1 MVFDKEAA
9 FEEAVITVLKQHG
22 WDDAG
27 GVLRYPT
34 EQDLIDN
41 WAKILFQ
48 NNADIDRLNGCPL
61 TQGEMAQVIEQIETL
76 KTPLALNGF
85 INGKTVA
92 VTRDNPD
99 DGLHL
104 GKEVSLKIYD
114 RQEIAAGQSRYQIA
128 QQPVY
133 PAKSKI
139 LNDRRGDLCLLIN
152 GMPVIH
158 IELKR
163 SGVPVSQATGQIEK
177 YAHEGVFTGLF
188 RLTQIFVGMTPDEA
202 RYFANPGTG
211 AFNPNFFFH
220 WEDFNNEPV
229 CAGDKPGTDEW
240 KRFTSTLLS
249 IPMAHQLIGFYTVA
263 DSSDGCL
270 KVMRSYQY
278 YAAAAISDKVR
289 RCKWDESRHSSTPG
303 RPGGYI
309 WHTTGSGKTM
319 TSFKSAQLIAD
330 SRDADKVLFLMDRIE
345 LGTQSLSEYRAFA
358 DDADD
363 VQGTENTQVL
373 KSKLASD
380 DPKNR
385 LIVTSIQK
393 MSNVKAGEGRIT
405 QAELDRLA
413 GKRIVFII
421 DECHRSTFG
430 DMLQDIRRAFPNA
443 LFFGFT
449 GTPILDEN
457 QKKGS
462 TTAMVFGECLHRYS
476 IADGIRDGNV
486 LGFDPY
492 MVTTFDDHD
501 VREAVALEQAKAS
514 SVGEAISDERKSKVF
529 YHYMD
534 QAKVPM
540 GPMVD
545 SAGNRI
551 KGIEDFLTRAQ
562 YWPDTPHHGK
572 VVEDVLRRF
581 PVLSHGG
588 KFHAILA
595 TSSIPEAIDYYRA
608 FKKEAPQMK
617 VTALFDPSIDN
628 DAGSTVK
635 EDALVELIEDYNK
648 AYGQE
653 FTIPSWPAMKK
664 DISARLSHKKPYVNV
679 DSNRN
684 SRIDLL
690 IVVDQMLT
698 GFDSKW
704 LNTLYL
710 DKVIDYESIIQA
722 FSRTN
727 RLFGPDKPFG
737 TIRYYRRPHTM
748 KGYIEAAVKLYS
760 GDRPLDMFVQKLPDN
775 IALMDSHL
783 QEILMVFEAA
793 GVGDLSKLPASQ
805 EARRKFAKEFVELN
819 EFLEAAKVQG
829 FTWDQ
834 DTYEFEEEPDKGGRR
849 GETYFVQP
857 VIDERTYLI
866 LVQRYKELFTG
877 GIGPGGAP
885 EAPYEL
891 DGHITEIDT
900 GLIDS
905 DYMNANFE
913 KWLKCL
919 ERDDEGLAAA
929 REELHRSFASLSQDD
944 QRFAELFLHDV
955 ERGDAA
961 LEDGMTLRD
970 YITSYARKAKNAQV
984 ERVVGAL
991 GIDGELLATMAALDL
1006 SESNINEF
1014 GRFDDLK
1021 DSVDKA
1027 RAKAFF
1033 EQKEGKTLP
1042 LFKVNTRAAALLKKF
1057 ILEGGFDIDE

>member
-1 MVFDKEAA
+1 MVFDKEAS
-9 FEEAVITVLKQHG
+9 FEEAVIAVLKQHG
-22 WDDAG
+22 WDDAE

-34 EQDLIDN
+34 EQDLICN
-41 WAKILFQ
+41 WAKILFN
-48 NNADIDRLNGCPL
+48 NNAGIDRLNGRPL

-85 INGKTVA
+85 INGKTIA
-92 VTRDNPD
+92 ITRDNPD
-99 DGLHL
+99 DVLHL

-114 RQEIAAGQSRYQIA
+114 RQEIAAGQSRYQIV
-128 QQPVY
+128 QQPIY

-188 RLTQIFVGMTPDEA
+188 RLVQIFVGMTPDEA
-202 RYFANPGTG
+202 RYFANPGAG

-289 RCKWDESRHSSTPG
+289 RCKWDEPRHSSTPG

-319 TSFKSAQLIAD
+319 TSFKSAQLVAD
-330 SRDADKVLFLMDRIE
+330 SHDADKVVFLMDRIE
-345 LGTQSLSEYRAFA
+345 LGTQSLSEYRSFA

-380 DPKNR
+380 DPKNH

-393 MSNVKAGEGRIT
+393 MSNLKAGETGIT

-476 IADGIRDGNV
+476 IADSIRDGNV

-492 MVTTFDDHD
+492 MVTTFDDYD
-501 VREAVALEQAKAS
+501 VREAVALEQAKAAT
-514 SVGEAISDERKSKVF
+514 VAEAISDDRKSKVF
-529 YHYMD
+529 YYYKD
-534 QAKVPM
+534 SAKVPM

-545 SAGNRI
+545 GAGNHI

-572 VVEDVLRRF
+572 VVEDILRRF
-581 PVLSHGG
+581 PVLSHGN

-608 FKKEAPQMK
+608 FKERAPQMK

-628 DAGSTVK
+628 NAGSTVK

-653 FTIPSWPAMKK
+653 FTIPTWPAMKK
-664 DISARLSHKKPYVNV
+664 DVSARLSHKKPYVNV
-679 DSNRN
+679 DTNRD

-760 GDRPLDMFVQKLPDN
+760 GDRPLDMFVQKLPEN
-775 IALMDSHL
+775 IALMDTRL

-829 FTWDQ
+829 FTWEQ
-834 DTYEFEEEPDKGGRR
+834 DTYEFREEPKEGSQLS
-849 GETYFVQP
+849 ESVLVQP
-857 VIDERTYLI
+857 VIDERTYLV
-866 LVQRYKELFTG
+866 LVQRYKELFSG
-877 GIGPGGAP
+877 GTPGDAP
-885 EAPYEL
+885 DAPYEL

-905 DYMNANFE
+905 DYMNSNFE

-919 ERDDEGLAAA
+919 EQDDEGLAAA

-955 ERGDAA
+955 ERGDAT
-961 LEDGMTLRD
+961 LEEGMTLRD
-970 YITSYARKAKNAQV
+970 YITSYACKAKNAQV
-984 ERVVGAL
+984 QRVVEAL
-991 GIDGELLATMAALDL
+991 GIDGDLLTAMVALDL
-1006 SESNINEF
+1006 TESNINEF

-1021 DSVDKA
+1021 DSIDKV

-1033 EQKEGKTLP
+1033 EQKEGKSLP
-1042 LFKVNTRAAALLKKF
+1042 PFKVNTRAAALLKRF
-1057 ILEGGFDIDE
+1057 ILKGGFDIDE

>member
-1 MVFDKEAA
+1 MVFDKEAS
-9 FEEAVITVLKQHG
+9 FEEAVIAVLKQHG
-22 WDDAG
+22 WDDAE

-34 EQDLIDN
+34 EQDLICN
-41 WAKILFQ
+41 WAKILFN
-48 NNADIDRLNGCPL
+48 NNAGIDRLNGCPL

-85 INGKTVA
+85 INGKTIA
-92 VTRDNPD
+92 ITRDNPD
-99 DGLHL
+99 DVLHL

-128 QQPVY
+128 QQPIY

-188 RLTQIFVGMTPDEA
+188 RLVQIFVGMTPDEA
-202 RYFANPGTG
+202 RYFANPGAG

-289 RCKWDESRHSSTPG
+289 KCKWDERPKSSTPG

-330 SRDADKVLFLMDRIE
+330 SRDADKVIFLMDRIE

-405 QAELDRLA
+405 QAELNRLA
-413 GKRIVFII
+413 SKRIVFVI

-430 DMLQDIRRAFPNA
+430 EMLQDIRRAFPNA

-501 VREAVALEQAKAS
+501 VREAVALEQAKAAT
-514 SVGEAISDERKSKVF
+514 VAEAIFDDRKSKVF
-529 YHYMD
+529 YYYMD
-534 QAKVPM
+534 SAKVPM

-562 YWPDTPHHGK
+562 YWPDTPHHEK
-572 VVEDVLRRF
+572 VVEDILRRF
-581 PVLSHGG
+581 PVLSHGN

-608 FKKEAPQMK
+608 FKERAPQMK

-628 DAGSTVK
+628 NAGTTVK

-653 FTIPSWPAMKK
+653 FTIPTWPAMKK

-679 DSNRN
+679 DSNRD

-737 TIRYYRRPHTM
+737 TIRYYRHPHTM

-760 GDRPLDMFVQKLPDN
+760 GDRPLDMFVQKLPEN
-775 IALMDSHL
+775 IALMDARL

-829 FTWDQ
+829 FTWEQ
-834 DTYEFEEEPDKGGRR
+834 DTYEFEVEPEEGEPR
-849 GETYFVQP
+849 GKSFFVQP
-857 VIDERTYLI
+857 AIDERTYLI
-866 LVQRYKELFTG
+866 LVQRYKELFAG
-877 GIGPGGAP
+877 GGGPGDAP

-919 ERDDEGLAAA
+919 EQDDEGLAAA

-955 ERGDAA
+955 ERGDVA
-961 LEDGMTLRD
+961 LEDDKTLRD

-984 ERVVGAL
+984 ERIVEAL
-991 GIDGELLATMAALDL
+991 GIDGELLANMAALDL
-1006 SESNINEF
+1006 TESNINEF

-1033 EQKEGKTLP
+1033 EQKEGRTLP

>member
-1 MVFDKEAA
+1 MS
-9 FEEAVITVLKQHG
+9 
-22 WDDAG
+22 
-27 GVLRYPT
+27 
-34 EQDLIDN
+34 N
-41 WAKILFQ
+41 
-48 NNADIDRLNGCPL
+48 
-61 TQGEMAQVIEQIETL
+61 
-76 KTPLALNGF
+76 
-85 INGKTVA
+85 
-92 VTRDNPD
+92 
-99 DGLHL
+99 
-104 GKEVSLKIYD
+104 
-114 RQEIAAGQSRYQIA
+114 
-128 QQPVY
+128 
-133 PAKSKI
+133 
-139 LNDRRGDLCLLIN
+139 
-152 GMPVIH
+152 
-158 IELKR
+158 
-163 SGVPVSQATGQIEK
+163 
-177 YAHEGVFTGLF
+177 
-188 RLTQIFVGMTPDEA
+188 
-202 RYFANPGTG
+202 
-211 AFNPNFFFH
+211 
-220 WEDFNNEPV
+220 
-229 CAGDKPGTDEW
+229 
-240 KRFTSTLLS
+240 
-249 IPMAHQLIGFYTVA
+249 
-263 DSSDGCL
+263 L
-270 KVMRSYQY
+270 KVG
-278 YAAAAISDKVR
+278 
-289 RCKWDESRHSSTPG
+289 ES
-303 RPGGYI
+303 
-309 WHTTGSGKTM
+309 
-319 TSFKSAQLIAD
+319 
-330 SRDADKVLFLMDRIE
+330 
-345 LGTQSLSEYRAFA
+345 
-358 DDADD
+358 
-363 VQGTENTQVL
+363 
-373 KSKLASD
+373 
-380 DPKNR
+380 
-385 LIVTSIQK
+385 
-393 MSNVKAGEGRIT
+393 RIT

-501 VREAVALEQAKAS
+501 VREAVALEQAKAAT
-514 SVGEAISDERKSKVF
+514 VVEAITDDRKSKVF
-529 YHYMD
+529 YYYMD
-534 QAKVPM
+534 SAKVPM

-572 VVEDVLRRF
+572 VVEDILRRF
-581 PVLSHGG
+581 PVLSHGN

-608 FKKEAPQMK
+608 FKERAPQMK

-628 DAGSTVK
+628 NAGSTVK

-653 FTIPSWPAMKK
+653 FTIPTWPAMKK

-679 DSNRN
+679 DSNRD

-760 GDRPLDMFVQKLPDN
+760 GDRPLDMFVQKLPEN
-775 IALMDSHL
+775 IALMDARL
-783 QEILMVFEAA
+783 REILMVFEAA

-805 EARRKFAKEFVELN
+805 EARRKFAKEFIELN

-829 FTWDQ
+829 FTWEQ
-834 DTYEFEEEPDKGGRR
+834 DTYEFEEEPEDGKPR
-849 GETYFVQP
+849 GKSFFAQP
-857 VIDERTYLI
+857 IIDERTYLI
-866 LVQRYKELFTG
+866 LVQRYKELFAG
-877 GIGPGGAP
+877 GGGPGDAP

-905 DYMNANFE
+905 DYMNANFK

-919 ERDDEGLAAA
+919 EQDDEGLAAA

-961 LEDGMTLRD
+961 LEDGKTLRD

-984 ERVVGAL
+984 ERIVEAL

-1006 SESNINEF
+1006 TESNINEF